1 MSSQLRSYWAVAQL
15 DLAEVLRSRWLIFCV
30 VVYAVLAG
38 VFLLVGMRES
48 TVFGF
53 TGTGRVLVSY
63 VHALLVL
70 LPLMALVATGQVVN
84 KARDDGTL
92 ELLFSQPIS
101 RSAFFTAISSVRFLV
116 LLLPLA
122 LLMVAVGLFGK
133 LAFDQAIAWSFIGHC
148 IVLCSVLV
156 WTFCGIGLWVSTTVQ
171 NSARA
176 TMYLLLIWVAGI
188 ALMDFALA
196 GMMLQWRMEPRA
208 VFLLAALNPVQSVR
222 MALLSSTDP
231 ELSVLGPVGFYLAN
245 KVGSTGLYTLGVVW
259 PMLLG
264 TIAWFS
270 GLWKLR
276 RGDVV

>member
-1 MSSQLRSYWAVAQL
+1 MSRQLRSYWAVVQL
-15 DLAEVLRSRWLIFCV
+15 DLAEVLRSRWLVFCV
-30 VVYAVLAG
+30 VVYAALAG

-70 LPLMALVATGQVVN
+70 RPLMSLGATGQVVN

-101 RSAFFTAISSVRFLV
+101 RGAFFSAISTVRFVV
-116 LLLPLA
+116 LLAPLA
-122 LLMVAVGLFGK
+122 ALMVAVGLFGR
-133 LAFDQAIAWSFIGHC
+133 LAFGQEVAWSFIGHC
-148 IVLCSVLV
+148 LVLCSVLV
-156 WTFCGIGLWVSTTVQ
+156 WSFCGLGLWVSTTVQ

-196 GMMLQWRMEPRA
+196 GMMLQWRMEPRV
-208 VFLLAALNPVQSVR
+208 VFALAALNPVQSIR
-222 MALLSSTDP
+222 MALLSSADP

-245 KVGSTGLYTLGVVW
+245 RVGSTGLYVLGVVW
-259 PMLLG
+259 PISLG
-264 TIAWFS
+264 TLAWS
-270 GLWKLR
+270 GGLWKLR

>member
-1 MSSQLRSYWAVAQL
+1 MSRPLRSYWAVVQL
-15 DLAEVLRSRWLIFCV
+15 DLAEVLRSRWLLFCI

-53 TGTGRVLVSY
+53 TGTGRMLISY

-92 ELLFSQPIS
+92 EILFSQPIS
-101 RSAFFTAISSVRFLV
+101 RGAFFSAISSVRFLV

-122 LLMVAVGLFGK
+122 VLMLAVGITGRVAFGE
-133 LAFDQAIAWSFIGHC
+133 QVPWSFIGHC
-148 IVLCSVLV
+148 LVLCSILVLS
-156 WTFCGIGLWVSTTVQ
+156 FCGIGLWVSTTVQ

-176 TMYLLLIWVAGI
+176 TIYLLLIWVAGI
-188 ALMDFALA
+188 AFMDFALA
-196 GMMLQWRMEPRA
+196 GMMLQWRLEPRV
-208 VFLLAALNPVQSVR
+208 VFALAALNPVQSIR
-222 MALLSSTDP
+222 MALLSSADP
-231 ELSVLGPVGFYLAN
+231 QLSVLGPVGFYLAN
-245 KVGSTGLYTLGVVW
+245 RIGSTALYAWGVGW
-259 PMLLG
+259 PLLLG
-264 TIAWFS
+264 TLAWLS

>member
-1 MSSQLRSYWAVAQL
+1 MSRQLRSYWAVAQL
-15 DLAEVLRSRWLIFCV
+15 DLAEVLRSRWLVFCV

-92 ELLFSQPIS
+92 EILFSQPIS
-101 RSAFFTAISSVRFLV
+101 RGAFFSAISSVRFLV
-116 LLLPLA
+116 LLVPLA
-122 LLMVAVGLFGK
+122 LLMVAVGIFGRVVF
-133 LAFDQAIAWSFIGHC
+133 AQAIAWSFIGHC
-148 IVLCSVLV
+148 VVLCSVLI
-156 WTFCGIGLWVSTTVQ
+156 WSFCGIGLWVSTTVQ

-196 GMMLQWRMEPRA
+196 GLMLQWRLEPRV
-208 VFLLAALNPVQSVR
+208 VFAIAALNPVQSIR
-222 MALLSSTDP
+222 MALLSSADP

-245 KVGSTGLYTLGVVW
+245 QIGSTGLYALGVVW
-259 PMLLG
+259 PTVLG
-264 TIAWFS
+264 TSAWLA

>member
-1 MSSQLRSYWAVAQL
+1 MTRQLRSYWAVVQL
-15 DLAEVLRSRWLIFCV
+15 DLAEVLRSRWLVFCV

-38 VFLLVGMRES
+38 VFLMVGMRES

-84 KARDDGTL
+84 KARADGTL

-101 RSAFFTAISSVRFLV
+101 RGAFFSAISSVRFLV
-116 LLLPLA
+116 LLIPLA
-122 LLMVAVGLFGK
+122 VLMAGVGVFGRAVFG
-133 LAFDQAIAWSFIGHC
+133 QAIAWSFIGHC
-148 IVLCSVLV
+148 VVLCSVLI
-156 WTFCGIGLWVSTTVQ
+156 WTFCGIGLWISTAVQ

-176 TMYLLLIWVAGI
+176 TMYLLLVWVAGI

-196 GMMLQWRMEPRA
+196 GMMLQWRMEPRV
-208 VFLLAALNPVQSVR
+208 VFLLAASNPVQSIR
-222 MALLSSTDP
+222 MALLSSADP

-245 KVGSTGLYTLGVVW
+245 QIGATGLYVLGVAW
-259 PMLLG
+259 PMVLG
-264 TIAWFS
+264 TFAWLG
-270 GLWKLR
+270 GLRKLR

>member
-1 MSSQLRSYWAVAQL
+1 MSRQLRSYWAVAEL
-15 DLAEVLRSRWLIFCV
+15 DLAEVLRSRWLLFCI

-38 VFLLVGMRES
+38 VFLLVGLRES

-92 ELLFSQPIS
+92 EILFSQPVS
-101 RSAFFTAISSVRFLV
+101 RGAFFSAISSVRFLV
-116 LLLPLA
+116 LLVPLA
-122 LLMVAVGLFGK
+122 LLMLAVGLFGRW
-133 LAFDQAIAWSFIGHC
+133 AFGQQVAWSFIGHC
-148 IVLCSVLV
+148 LVLCSALV
-156 WTFCGIGLWVSTTVQ
+156 WAFCGVGLWISTTVQ

-176 TMYLLLIWVAGI
+176 TMYLLLVWVAGI
-188 ALMDFALA
+188 GLMDFALA
-196 GMMLQWRMEPRA
+196 GMMLQWRLEPRV
-208 VFLLAALNPVQSVR
+208 VFVLAALNPVQSIR
-222 MALLSSTDP
+222 MALLSSADP

-245 KVGSTGLYTLGVVW
+245 RIGSMGLYVLGVGW

-264 TIAWFS
+264 ALAWMG
-270 GLWKLR
+270 GLWRLR

>member
-1 MSSQLRSYWAVAQL
+1 MNRPLRSYWAVVQL
-15 DLAEVLRSRWLIFCV
+15 DFAEVRRSRWLLFCV
-30 VVYAVLAG
+30 IVYAVLAV
-38 VFLLVGMRES
+38 VFLMVGMRES

-70 LPLMALVATGQVVN
+70 LPLMALIATGQVIN

-92 ELLFSQPIS
+92 EILFSQPIS
-101 RSAFFTAISSVRFLV
+101 RGAYFSAISSVRFLV
-116 LLLPLA
+116 LLAPLA
-122 LLMVAVGLFGK
+122 VLMVAVGIFGR
-133 LAFDQAIAWSFIGHC
+133 LVFDQQVPWSFIGHC

-156 WTFCGIGLWVSTTVQ
+156 WSFSGIGLWVSTTVQ

-196 GMMLQWRMEPRA
+196 GMMLQWRMEPRV
-208 VFLLAALNPVQSVR
+208 VFALAALNPVQSIR
-222 MALLSSTDP
+222 MALLSSADP

-245 KVGSTGLYTLGVVW
+245 QIGSTGLYVLGVGW

-264 TIAWFS
+264 TLAWMS

>member
-1 MSSQLRSYWAVAQL
+1 MSRQLRSYWAVAQL
-15 DLAEVLRSRWLIFCV
+15 DLAEVLRSRWLLFCI

-84 KARDDGTL
+84 KARGDGTL

-101 RSAFFTAISSVRFLV
+101 RGAFFSAISSVRFLV
-116 LLLPLA
+116 LLIPLA
-122 LLMVAVGLFGK
+122 LLMTAVGVFGR
-133 LAFDQAIAWSFIGHC
+133 AMFGQTISWSFIGHC
-148 IVLCSVLV
+148 IVLCSVLI
-156 WTFCGIGLWVSTTVQ
+156 WAFCGIGLWVSTSVQ

-196 GMMLQWRMEPRA
+196 GMMLQWRIEPRV
-208 VFLLAALNPVQSVR
+208 VFVLAALNPVQSIR
-222 MALLSSTDP
+222 MALLSSADP
-231 ELSVLGPVGFYLAN
+231 QLSVLGPVGFYLAN
-245 KVGSTGLYTLGVVW
+245 QVGATGLYALGVAW
-259 PMLLG
+259 PMILG
-264 TIAWFS
+264 TLAWLS
-270 GLWKLR
+270 GLRKLR